1 MPDKM
6 MVPPT
11 KGDTGLCPAGEHV
24 FYVKALDL
32 LCRWMFKIT
41 NLGISKITFP
51 VLGNNAR

>member
-6 MVPPT
+6 MVSPT